1 MRCPRC
7 NAQLTDNA
15 SFCGVCGTPL
25 SAPQGNVPDARPSL
39 NVPGND
45 EATVAAPWAHG
56 QAARGAQGGSPP
68 PFANQPPPVPPAAD
82 WPGGQSGPPQAPQA
96 GWSGPSQAPQANWMP
111 ESVNHPQFGAAP
123 EMRPGSLNRSAVA
136 SSLPVRKRRRAGRIW
151 ARFLLILVLLAAI
164 LAGAWFFGV
173 RPYLHNR
180 AQTELEQALDAPE
193 SQVELAMLALPPG
206 SQTIRGSESSMNLYL
221 SSHDADPVQ
230 NLRMAITPTGLS
242 LSFSTY
248 GQNSTITAL
257 PVVSNGQLQ
266 VTNVQVQGVLAL
278 IMSNDELTS
287 ELNTNL
293 QSFSSQLTH
302 KITKLTLLE
311 HEIDVQFG

>member
-1 MRCPRC
+1 
-7 NAQLTDNA
+7 
-15 SFCGVCGTPL
+15 
-25 SAPQGNVPDARPSL
+25 
-39 NVPGND
+39 
-45 EATVAAPWAHG
+45 
-56 QAARGAQGGSPP
+56 
-68 PFANQPPPVPPAAD
+68 VPPAAG

-96 GWSGPSQAPQANWMP
+96 NWTP
-111 ESVNHPQFGAAP
+111 EPVNHPQFGAAP

-136 SSLPVRKRRRAGRIW
+136 SPAPVRKRRRAGRIW

-164 LAGAWFFGV
+164 LTGAWFFGV
-173 RPYLHNR
+173 RPYLHNM

-230 NLRMAITPTGLS
+230 NLHMIITPTGLS

-248 GQNSTITAL
+248 GQDSTITAL
-257 PVVSNGQLQ
+257 PVVNSGQLQ

-287 ELNTNL
+287 ELNSNL

>member
-25 SAPQGNVPDARPSL
+25 SAPQGNIPDARPSL

-45 EATVAAPWAHG
+45 EATVAAPWANG
-56 QAARGAQGGSPP
+56 PAARGAQGGSPP
-68 PFANQPPPVPPAAD
+68 LFANQPPPAAG
-82 WPGGQSGPPQAPQA
+82 WPGGQSGPPQVPQA
-96 GWSGPSQAPQANWMP
+96 EWAPVPA
-111 ESVNHPQFGAAP
+111 NHPQFGAAP
-123 EMRPGSLNRSAVA
+123 EMRAGSLHRSAVA
-136 SSLPVRKRRRAGRIW
+136 SPPSFRKRRRAGRAW
-151 ARFLLILVLLAAI
+151 ARFLLILVLLLAI

-173 RPYLHNR
+173 RPYLHNL
-180 AQTELEQALDAPE
+180 AQSELEQALSSPE
-193 SQVELAMLALPPG
+193 SQVELGMLALPPG
-206 SQTIRGSESSMNLYL
+206 QQTIRGSESSMNLYL

-230 NLRMAITPTGLS
+230 NLHMTITPAGLS

-248 GQNSTITAL
+248 GQDSTITAL

-287 ELNTNL
+287 ELNSNL
-293 QSFSSQLTH
+293 QSFSGQLTH
-302 KITKLTLLE
+302 KITKITLLE